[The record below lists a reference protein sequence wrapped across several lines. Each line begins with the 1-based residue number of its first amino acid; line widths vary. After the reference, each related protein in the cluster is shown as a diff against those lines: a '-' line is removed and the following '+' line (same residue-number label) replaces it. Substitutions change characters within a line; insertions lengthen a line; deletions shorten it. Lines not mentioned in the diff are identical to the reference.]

1 MAYHNHRTCSGDH
14 PCAEGTVARI
24 GAGPGTDGDAE
35 GLAAAAAAGASFWAD
50 HQDAAVLDPAEDLQA
65 CCRRADPFRR
75 ADPAVEGFAQ
85 PADGFYSSC
94 RLGVVATITGAAQ

>member
-1 MAYHNHRTCSGDH
+1 M
-14 PCAEGTVARI
+14 ARI

-35 GLAAAAAAGASFWAD
+35 GLAAAAAAAAASWAD
-50 HQDAAVLDPAEDLQA
+50 HQDAAVLDPAEEDLQP